1 MDHDEAMA
9 GEFEILTD
17 AIGRVDEYLT
27 HEPAWP
33 RTEETTRKGKT
44 MNENSVRVN
53 TAIVATIR
61 RLAEM
66 GQTTL
71 QIAAEFDDIRRT
83 MQGEYCTAGMAV
95 DAGIEHAE
103 RIASRQ

>member
-1 MDHDEAMA
+1 
-9 GEFEILTD
+9 
-17 AIGRVDEYLT
+17 
-27 HEPAWP
+27 
-33 RTEETTRKGKT
+33 
-44 MNENSVRVN
+44 MNEESVKVN

-61 RLAEM
+61 RLVEM

-71 QIAAEFDDIRRT
+71 QIAAEFDGVRRT

-103 RIASRQ
+103 RVALRQ